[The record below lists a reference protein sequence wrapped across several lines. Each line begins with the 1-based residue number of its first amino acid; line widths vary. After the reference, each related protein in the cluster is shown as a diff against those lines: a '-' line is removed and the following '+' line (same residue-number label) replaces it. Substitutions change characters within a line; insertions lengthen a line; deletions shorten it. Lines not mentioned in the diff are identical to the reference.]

1 MEKNPMK
8 DILKKARGE
17 FIAAHS
23 DGPEALKALMAWDSI
38 EGIRFVMSFA
48 AVRAYRLGAEDLF
61 GDLGAEAF
69 AGVSAA
75 VSAALDEIDAEM
87 KANAKAAGMSHMEY
101 MKAFVAEFE
110 KGEKKNVQN

>member
-1 MEKNPMK
+1 MEKNLMK

-23 DGPEALKALMAWDSI
+23 DGPEALKALKAWDAI
-38 EGIRFVMSFA
+38 DGIGFVMSFA

-69 AGVSAA
+69 AA
-75 VSAALDEIDAEM
+75 VNAALDEIDAETE
-87 KANAKAAGMSHMEY
+87 AEAKAAGMSRMEY
-101 MKAFVAEFE
+101 MAAVAAESK
-110 KGEKKNVQN
+110 KGGKKNVQN